1 MKSFPFGGIG
11 AAIVGI
17 GLFFGTY
24 SATPPAFGQAGP
36 GQVAPSV
43 AGLWLDNEGKAAVEV
58 KGCGP
63 EICGNIVWLKQP
75 LDPKGKPWTDMLNP
89 DTGKRGRPVCGLQI
103 IGGLKPDGK
112 GQWQDGWIYDP
123 EEGKN
128 FNVELSLSDPNT
140 LKVFGYAGIKLLS
153 ETMLWKRLPGDSAR
167 CKA

>member
-1 MKSFPFGGIG
+1 MKAFPFGGIA
-11 AAIVGI
+11 AAIAGI
-17 GLFFGTY
+17 GLLFGTY
-24 SATPPAFGQAGP
+24 SSPPPAFGQAGP
-36 GQVAPSV
+36 GVP
-43 AGLWLDNEGKAAVEV
+43 GLWLDNEGKAAVEV
-58 KGCGP
+58 KGCGA
-63 EICGNIVWLKQP
+63 ELCGNIVWLRQP
-75 LDPKGKPWTDMLNP
+75 LDPKGKPWTDILNP

-103 IGGLKPDGK
+103 IGGLKHDGK

-128 FNVELSLSDPNT
+128 FNVELSLNDPNT